1 MVKSMTAAWAAPHF
15 GFADEVVLDPLLRTR
30 DALRGVLAPHGLR
43 LTFLP
48 LLIKAA
54 SLALARAPA
63 LNGRLDAAG
72 EAFTHLAAHNIG
84 VAMDT
89 PRGLIVPN
97 IKGVQELS
105 VLEIALELKRLQGL
119 AQAGALKEAD
129 LAGGSFTCVAHAAPR
144 PLLPRSARADALTSL
159 SLSLSLS
166 PFHARARAPRSLQ
179 AVQHW
184 HHWRD
189 VPGASDPAGH
199 CGHWR
204 AGQGVC
210 AAALWEHGA
219 GRQGR
224 GNRGGQRAY
233 SVLGRRSQ
241 GH

>member
-1 MVKSMTAAWAAPHF
+1 LNVYVSQCGTAFSNSGQLWKTENWSVERSGLSISTDWSFPDRISRAMVKSMTAAWAAPHF

-119 AQAGALKEAD
+119 AQAGALKEAY

-159 SLSLSLS
+159 SLSLSL
-166 PFHARARAPRSLQ
+166 PFPRARARSAL
-179 AVQHW
+179 
-184 HHWRD
+184 
-189 VPGASDPAGH
+189 PAG
-199 CGHWR
+199 CPTL
-204 AGQGVC
+204 AP
-210 AAALWEHGA
+210 LA
-219 GRQGR
+219 GRTWRQ
-224 GNRGGQRAY
+224 
-233 SVLGRRSQ
+233 
-241 GH
+241 